1 MSYQITLQDC
11 INDSTTTFDI
21 DAFDVIQQQV
31 PQYLDGDG
39 EEEDDEEKPSHF
51 GCAQLL
57 DQSGGAPG
65 ASAGETKLK
74 VVQVDESGSGK
85 KSSSKNSENSILVKF
100 ESVEE
105 QDDGGDLTVKCW
117 ADIGATTRDATGVTV
132 PLAICEPT

>member
-31 PQYLDGDG
+31 PQYFGQSLKEDGDEG
-39 EEEDDEEKPSHF
+39 EQEEEEKPSHF

-57 DQSGGAPG
+57 DQSEGAPG
-65 ASAGETKLK
+65 ASAGETRLK

-85 KSSSKNSENSILVKF
+85 KSSRKNSENSILVKF

-105 QDDGGDLTVKCW
+105 QDDGGYL
-117 ADIGATTRDATGVTV
+117 
-132 PLAICEPT
+132 